1 MYRGIPRFYFFPKNS
16 DVECLFLCLPIE
28 YMCILHIFF
37 GEVPFKSLPIFR
49 IRLFAFLFL
58 SLESL
63 KWIIG
68 VNLLAHKALQIIR
81 LSLWLVHL
89 QCLLK
94 VTHGADLC
102 CVCFSGIA
110 ASCCLMSS
118 VSKTI
123 VTYICLILF
132 VVFWWQGKSSP
143 YYFKTRVWCILT
155 KSIMLTLPK
164 YIFV

>member
-68 VNLLAHKALQIIR
+68 VNLLAHR
-81 LSLWLVHL
+81 SLANNSPQSVACSFTVSVEGHARGWPLL
-89 QCLLK
+89 CLLLR
-94 VTHGADLC
+94 D
-102 CVCFSGIA
+102 
-110 ASCCLMSS
+110 CCLLLPD
-118 VSKTI
+118 VQCFQNYC
-123 VTYICLILF
+123 YIYLSDFIRCFLM
-132 VVFWWQGKSSP
+132 
-143 YYFKTRVWCILT
+143 TRQIQSL
-155 KSIMLTLPK
+155 LL
-164 YIFV
+164 